1 MNATVFNLAVGV
13 SDAADVESSS
23 GINFSSKLPCLS
35 LEGDLP
41 LNRLYLFI
49 CFLIINPFGASHS
62 LPVSLS
68 LAQV

>member
-41 LNRLYLFI
+41 LNWLF
-49 CFLIINPFGASHS
+49 FLFPNNQPLWSIP
-62 LPVSLS
+62 
-68 LAQV
+68 